1 VRVPSLVLINTGNGK
16 GKTTA
21 ALGTAL
27 RAIAQGWPVGLIQ
40 FMKSGR
46 WKVGEERIARSLG
59 VDWWT
64 IGAGFTW
71 EVKDIDQARATAEEA
86 WRVAA
91 ERIDSDHYRLI
102 VLDEITYPINYGW
115 IQVDEVIQ
123 AITSR
128 PSHPH
133 SYWSER
139 TLRVDRNCR
148 HRHRDEQPQARL

>member
-1 VRVPSLVLINTGNGK
+1 MMDDRKGPIGDHSESRPRPSFGGARGGAARRQSELMTEDEPKRVHTAPRRRPRPATVRVPSLVLINTGNGK

-91 ERIDSDHYRLI
+91 ERIDSD
-102 VLDEITYPINYGW
+102 
-115 IQVDEVIQ
+115 
-123 AITSR
+123 
-128 PSHPH
+128 
-133 SYWSER
+133 
-139 TLRVDRNCR
+139 
-148 HRHRDEQPQARL
+148 